1 MFLPFA
7 SPAPGTV
14 QTIWLM
20 LTRTRTHHLT
30 QGHLRVSISSKST
43 YTAGTGHQIPVT
55 PWECSLGLSALF
67 ADYLHGRN
75 CLAQGHTF
83 LTQCQIMPPAL
94 SHRLETALKG
104 IPASEQ
110 PIPASEQPLSGLSCF
125 LPLCSTLLQSPP
137 FPRVSQSQVP
147 GDPICSTDEDP
158 QRVPGSCLA
167 EMPIKLKQ
175 TRS

>member
-1 MFLPFA
+1 MFFPFA

-20 LTRTRTHHLT
+20 LTRTRTHSLT

-83 LTQCQIMPPAL
+83 LTQRWVLPPAL

-104 IPASEQ
+104 
-110 PIPASEQPLSGLSCF
+110 IPASEQPLSGLSCF

>member
-1 MFLPFA
+1 MFFPFA

-14 QTIWLM
+14 QTVWLM
-20 LTRTRTHHLT
+20 LTRTRTHSLT

-83 LTQCQIMPPAL
+83 LTQRWIMPPAL
-94 SHRLETALKG
+94 SRRLETALKG
-104 IPASEQ
+104 IPATLVRPVLLPSPLLNSSSVPSLPSGVSESGPWGPNLQ
-110 PIPASEQPLSGLSCF
+110 HRRRSTESSRILS
-125 LPLCSTLLQSPP
+125 
-137 FPRVSQSQVP
+137 R
-147 GDPICSTDEDP
+147 
-158 QRVPGSCLA
+158 
-167 EMPIKLKQ
+167 
-175 TRS
+175 